1 MPARSPVRLWILGA
15 DGLAAAPSSGG
26 DSLDAVSLGLPAG
39 IYTTMRTYGGDRVVG
54 LAAHLDRFGHSFDV
68 LGTVHRLDSA
78 GLRRAIGEAIRLAG
92 FAETRLRLTVPIEGE
107 KVFLACERFD
117 GYPDGFYRDGVCC
130 VTTSLPRP
138 TPLAKTTAFIQP
150 SRAARAQLPPG
161 IHEAIRIDSAGQ
173 LLEGLSS
180 NAFVVLGGV
189 LRTASEG
196 VLEGVTRGIVLAAAT
211 DLLPVE
217 LRPARLADLPAA
229 SEAFITSSTRE
240 VVPVVAID
248 GRRIGHGRPGAV
260 TGALLA
266 RYRDHLAHAAERP

>member
-1 MPARSPVRLWILGA
+1 MPAPSLVRLWTLGP
-15 DGLAAAPSSGG
+15 DGLAAVPSPGG

-54 LAAHLDRFGHSFDV
+54 LATHLERFRHSFDV
-68 LGTVHRLDSA
+68 LGTAHRFDPVS
-78 GLRRAIGEAIRLAG
+78 LRRAIGEAIHLAG
-92 FAETRLRLTVPIEGE
+92 FAETRIRVTVPLEGDA
-107 KVFLACERFD
+107 VFVACEFFA
-117 GYPDGFYRDGVCC
+117 GYPESFYCEGVRC
-130 VTTSLPRP
+130 VTTALPRP

-150 SRAARAQLPPG
+150 SRATRAQLPPG
-161 IHEAIRIDSAGQ
+161 IHEAIRIDAAGQ

-189 LRTASEG
+189 LQTAGEG
-196 VLEGVTRGIVLAAAT
+196 VLEGVTRGIVLAAAA

-217 LRPARLADLPAA
+217 LCPARTVDLQAA

-240 VVPVVAID
+240 VFPVVAIN

-266 RYRDHLAHAAERP
+266 RYRDHLARTAERP

>member
-1 MPARSPVRLWILGA
+1 MPAPSPVRLWIFGC
-15 DGLAAAPSSGG
+15 DGLVAAPSPGG

-39 IYTTMRTYGGDRVVG
+39 IYTTMRTYSGDRVVG

-68 LGTVHRLDSA
+68 LGTVQRLDLA
-78 GLRRAIGEAIRLAG
+78 GLRRAIGDAIRLAG
-92 FAETRLRLTVPIEGE
+92 FAETRIRLTVPLEGDT
-107 KVFLACERFD
+107 VFLACEGFD
-117 GYPDGFYRDGVCC
+117 GYPESFYRDGVGC
-130 VTTSLPRP
+130 VTTTLPRP

-161 IHEAIRIDSAGQ
+161 IHEAIRIDSAGR

-189 LRTASEG
+189 LRTAGEG
-196 VLEGVTRGIVLAAAT
+196 VLEGVTRGIVLAAAA

-217 LRPARLADLPAA
+217 LRPARIADLQAA

-240 VVPVVAID
+240 IVPVVAIN

-260 TGALLA
+260 TGTLLA
-266 RYRDHLAHAAERP
+266 RYRDHLARTAERP